1 MTLVLK
7 ASSRI
12 QSRINNES
20 NVDSDSDTDRLTN
33 SSELNVK
40 TTEQNA
46 AKDELL
52 LDNKYLA
59 NKVRQLRAQFNAKLQ
74 NYFYDHILSSDKEC
88 NHYTGIPSI
97 YYIHKYNSGHIHIF

>member
-12 QSRINNES
+12 QSRINDKS
-20 NVDSDSDTDRLTN
+20 NVDSGGDTDRLTN

-59 NKVRQLRAQFNAKLQ
+59 NKVRQLKAQFNAKLQ
-74 NYFYDHILSSDKEC
+74 NYFCDHILSSDKEC
-88 NHYTGIPSI
+88 NHYTGTPSI
-97 YYIHKYNSGHIHIF
+97 CYIHKYNSGHIHIF